1 MGKVPSLTLEIL
13 AMESAPKMSR
23 DEYIAQMREKV
34 EEMLGRVADAIN
46 EAPPGHIIS
55 GSEEKVRDLFADL
68 RRRAYEEG
76 VQMRINAAE
85 AAFPPPKDLSTG
97 KTKRNKGC
105 QDFTVLTIN
114 GRVQL
119 WRRRWHSPGEG
130 TTTPMDQWLDIVEG
144 TISLGV
150 REMACRLN
158 GDGKNF
164 DKAAANL
171 ARTAQ
176 VTLSGETL
184 RVLVET
190 EGKRV
195 LQAQRSGQLPVDW
208 SAADCQTEKKT
219 TRVYFGSDGVTV
231 PIVTDAEKAA
241 RREKT
246 KEKRRRQG
254 KKARPLP
261 PRKTGADQRYKEF
274 KIVAFYDE
282 TQEHRLVSGTRG
294 DHEVAGRLM
303 RREAARIRLDL
314 ADEKVGNVDG
324 SPWIRNEVQRQSL
337 PLDALGLD
345 FYHLSENVH
354 KARREI
360 YGEEDEAGKQWGG
373 DLLHTFKHKGYEGV
387 WQRLLEWRLGL
398 RRGQRKAADRLLNY
412 VSERRE
418 MIKYPDFL
426 AKGWQIG
433 SGPTEA
439 TCKTLTARLK
449 GSGMRW
455 DADNAEALMALE
467 ALTQSGQWDLYWKT
481 QLRPTG

>member
-1 MGKVPSLTLEIL
+1 
-13 AMESAPKMSR
+13 
-23 DEYIAQMREKV
+23 MRRKP
-34 EEMLGRVADAIN
+34 L
-46 EAPPGHIIS
+46 
-55 GSEEKVRDLFADL
+55 
-68 RRRAYEEG
+68 
-76 VQMRINAAE
+76 
-85 AAFPPPKDLSTG
+85 FPPPKDPATG
-97 KTKRNKGC
+97 RTKRNKGR

-114 GRVQL
+114 GRVRL
-119 WRRRWHSPGEG
+119 WRRRWHSPDEG
-130 TTTPMDQWLDIVEG
+130 TTTPLDAWLDTFEG

-176 VTLSGETL
+176 VALSGETL
-184 RVLVET
+184 RALVET
-190 EGKRV
+190 EGQRV
-195 LQAQRSGQLPVDW
+195 LRAQRSGQLPLDW
-208 SAADCQTEKKT
+208 SAADCQIEGQAT
-219 TRVYFGSDGVTV
+219 TRIYVGSDGVMV
-231 PIVTDAEKAA
+231 PLVTDAEKTA
-241 RREKT
+241 RRQKI
-246 KEKRRRQG
+246 KEKRRRRG
-254 KKARPLP
+254 RKARPLP
-261 PRKTGADQRYKEF
+261 PRKPGADQRYKEF

-282 TQEHRLVSGTRG
+282 TQEHRLVTGTRG
-294 DHEVAGRLM
+294 DCEVAGRLM
-303 RREAARIRLDL
+303 RRDAGRIRLDL

-324 SPWIRNEVQRQSL
+324 SPWIRHQVERQSL

-360 YGEEDEAGKQWGG
+360 YGDDDEAGTEWAGG
-373 DLLHTFKHKGYEGV
+373 LLHVFKHDGYEAA
-387 WQRLLEWRLGL
+387 WSQLLEWRLAL
-398 RRGQRKAADRLLNY
+398 KRGRAAADRLVNY

-418 MIKYPDFL
+418 MIRYPEFR

-455 DADNAEALMALE
+455 DGDNAEAIMALE
-467 ALTQSGQWDLYWKT
+467 ALTQSGQWDAYWRS

>member
-1 MGKVPSLTLEIL
+1 
-13 AMESAPKMSR
+13 
-23 DEYIAQMREKV
+23 
-34 EEMLGRVADAIN
+34 
-46 EAPPGHIIS
+46 
-55 GSEEKVRDLFADL
+55 
-68 RRRAYEEG
+68 
-76 VQMRINAAE
+76 
-85 AAFPPPKDLSTG
+85 
-97 KTKRNKGC
+97 
-105 QDFTVLTIN
+105 VLTIN
-114 GRVQL
+114 GRVQF
-119 WRRRWHSPGEG
+119 WRRRWYSPEEG
-130 TTTPMDQWLDIVEG
+130 TTTPLDRWLDTVES

-176 VTLSGETL
+176 VKLSGETL
-184 RVLVET
+184 RVLVEA

-195 LQAQRSGQLPVDW
+195 LEAQRSGRLAVDW
-208 SAADCQTEKKT
+208 SAADCQTETETKT
-219 TRVYFGSDGVTV
+219 KRVYFGSDGVMV
-231 PIVTDAEKAA
+231 PLVTDT
-241 RREKT
+241 EKT
-246 KEKRRRQG
+246 LRRQKIKEKRRKRG
-254 KKARPLP
+254 KKARPLR
-261 PRKTGADQRYKEF
+261 PRKRGADQHYKEF

-282 TQEHRLVSGTRG
+282 TQKHRLVSGTRG

-324 SPWIRNEVQRQSL
+324 SSWIRNQVKRQSL
-337 PLDALGLD
+337 PLDDLGLD
-345 FYHLSENVH
+345 FYHLSENAH

-360 YGEEDEAGKQWGG
+360 YGEDDEAGKQWV
-373 DLLHTFKHKGYEGV
+373 DKLLHTFKHDGYEPT
-387 WQRLLEWRLGL
+387 WQQLLEWRVGL
-398 RRGQRKAADRLLNY
+398 RRGKRAAADRLLNY

-418 MIKYPDFL
+418 MIKYPEFL

-455 DADNAEALMALE
+455 DAENGEALMALE
-467 ALTQSGQWDLYWKT
+467 ALTQSDQWSLYWRS